1 MAFRK
6 ELDRM
11 WVPRVIGAFS
21 KINVIEHNGEMAGII
36 CGSADY
42 IDCVYIKP
50 EHRHKGLAS
59 VAVKEYVRESG
70 AEGVRL
76 HILNN
81 NDVALRFWNGLF
93 RLSKIEENTVDTLYE
108 IIGVNYER

>member
-50 EHRHKGLAS
+50 EHRRKGLAS
-59 VAVKEYVRESG
+59 VAVKERSGGRE
-70 AEGVRL
+70 
-76 HILNN
+76 
-81 NDVALRFWNGLF
+81 VAYTEQQRRSVKVL
-93 RLSKIEENTVDTLYE
+93 
-108 IIGVNYER
+108 ERSF